1 MVENTRATTK
11 QRPGRPRR
19 LVDPSSVRRLR
30 SEGKTLNE
38 IAAAMGCGRGTVARA
53 LERTEAPRREIAA
66 QSAPLHEGASA
77 LARSRADPPGP
88 DAAQREL
95 LRESARRLVQ
105 QRWGDGM
112 RVEGQPYRTAAK
124 SADDGHDGARV
135 AGALLL
141 VGGVL
146 LWMMGCPVPL

>member
-11 QRPGRPRR
+11 RRPGRPRR
-19 LVDPSSVRRLR
+19 LVDPSRVRRLR
-30 SEGKTLNE
+30 SEGRTLNE

-53 LERTEAPRREIAA
+53 LERTEAPRRQIAM
-66 QSAPLHEGASA
+66 QSLPLHEGASE
-77 LARSRADPPGP
+77 LARSRTAPPGP

-112 RVEGQPYRTAAK
+112 KVEGRPYLVPAK
-124 SADDGHDGARV
+124 SADDGHDRARV